1 MNRDGIT
8 TDHGGGGPFF
18 IGLTT
23 SSATDTG
30 DGAAIWTT
38 ANPLHNLL
46 NDQQRAR
53 CLLDT
58 DRTGGT
64 ICTAHADHAI
74 HTTCTT
80 CTRCLTRQ
88 KHYAILCLFLAV

>member
-1 MNRDGIT
+1 MLAAHLGDLGS
-8 TDHGGGGPFF
+8 PFF
-18 IGLTT
+18 TGQAT
-23 SSATDTG
+23 SATNTG

-38 ANPLHNLL
+38 ANPLHDLL

-64 ICTAHADHAI
+64 ICTAYTDHAI
-74 HTTCTT
+74 HTTRTT
-80 CTRCLTRQ
+80 CTRCLTQQ